1 MRAEDFG
8 APLTLVEG
16 EDGLGSPPMAAP
28 ACEPRDWR
36 SLYEQAYARAEK
48 GRARADTA
56 QARAVQLRRAE
67 VDSRSLAGSLKW
79 QLDTCRNKLKA
90 GAEQTKEVR
99 RASKDALFFQAEVAR
114 LETLLSQAGVESS
127 KRTTIVSLRMEV
139 ARLRTALQA
148 SQARTERLEG
158 QLAKRRATGTVL
170 SKALYGRKSEQQE
183 KPRSGRKR
191 GQQPGAVGHGR
202 TRRPGLEERTE
213 EHNPPADARLCS
225 CCAKPYVANGERSS
239 TVIEIEV
246 KPHTRRIVRPRWR
259 RSCECASSP
268 VEVSAPPVARLFPNT
283 PYGVSSWARF
293 VFEHCACLRPLH
305 RVGAWLCAQGLS
317 VSPGTLANTLKRFVT
332 LFEPVAEATLAH
344 QNEAALRHADE
355 TTWRV
360 QALREEGRSSRAWLW
375 TSVSNDAVYFH
386 IDPSRSAEA
395 AHKLFAEAMLDTV
408 IVCDRYSAY
417 KRLARLLGGLVTL
430 AWCWSHQRRDFIE
443 CAAGQVGL
451 TQWCR
456 GWIERIASIYRLND
470 ARLEHYDPGLK
481 RQTPAFDAAQGAL
494 NEALDA
500 LFAQGERELAALPD
514 QAREGKALR
523 SLLNHRDGLSVF
535 VDRAQ
540 VPMDNNL
547 AERVLRGPLIGRRL
561 SFGSDS
567 ENGARFTAVMYSVI
581 ATLSLN
587 GIDVLRWLQAWL
599 AACTDNGG
607 RPPHDLSPW
616 LPWSMSEDR
625 KRTFMTPR

>member
-16 EDGLGSPPMAAP
+16 EDGLWSPPMAAP

-56 QARAVQLRRAE
+56 QARAEQLRRAE
-67 VDSRSLAGSLKW
+67 VDSRSRAGSLKC
-79 QLDTCRNKLKA
+79 QLDTCRHKLKA

-158 QLAKRRATGTVL
+158 QLAKLRATGTVL

-283 PYGVSSWARF
+283 PYGVSFWARF

-305 RVGAWLCAQGLS
+305 RVAAWLCAQGLS
-317 VSPGTLANTLKRFVT
+317 VSPGTLANTHEALRDAVRASGRGDPRAPERGGVAPCRRDH
-332 LFEPVAEATLAH
+332 LARAGASRGGSVEPGLAVDLGQQRRGLLPHRPEPQCRGGAQAVRRGHARYGHRLRPLQRLQEAGAPSRGTGDPCMVLEICCGRDYVAERQH
-344 QNEAALRHADE
+344 PYVRREKPPNLR
-355 TTWRV
+355 
-360 QALREEGRSSRAWLW
+360 
-375 TSVSNDAVYFH
+375 NIF
-386 IDPSRSAEA
+386 
-395 AHKLFAEAMLDTV
+395 F
-408 IVCDRYSAY
+408 
-417 KRLARLLGGLVTL
+417 
-430 AWCWSHQRRDFIE
+430 
-443 CAAGQVGL
+443 
-451 TQWCR
+451 
-456 GWIERIASIYRLND
+456 
-470 ARLEHYDPGLK
+470 
-481 RQTPAFDAAQGAL
+481 
-494 NEALDA
+494 
-500 LFAQGERELAALPD
+500 
-514 QAREGKALR
+514 
-523 SLLNHRDGLSVF
+523 
-535 VDRAQ
+535 
-540 VPMDNNL
+540 
-547 AERVLRGPLIGRRL
+547 
-561 SFGSDS
+561 
-567 ENGARFTAVMYSVI
+567 
-581 ATLSLN
+581 
-587 GIDVLRWLQAWL
+587 
-599 AACTDNGG
+599 
-607 RPPHDLSPW
+607 
-616 LPWSMSEDR
+616 
-625 KRTFMTPR
+625 

>member
-16 EDGLGSPPMAAP
+16 EDGLWSPPMAAP

-48 GRARADTA
+48 ERARADTA
-56 QARAVQLRRAE
+56 QARAEQLRRAE
-67 VDSRSLAGSLKW
+67 VDSRSRAGSLKW
-79 QLDTCRNKLKA
+79 QLDTCRHKLKA

-99 RASKDALFFQAEVAR
+99 RASKDALFFQGEVAR

-148 SQARTERLEG
+148 SQARNDSSGSPSAQNARLRKSLERFHDQKDEIVALRKEAAALRKAQRTARTSLSRESDRLRKALERSQEQKEAIKSLRKENARLRTALQASQARTERLEG
-158 QLAKRRATGTVL
+158 QLAKLRATGTVL
-170 SKALYGRKSEQQE
+170 SKALHGRKSEQQE

-191 GQQPGAVGHGR
+191 GQQPGAAGHGR
-202 TRRPGLEERTE
+202 TRRPGLEERAE

-225 CCAKPYVANGERSS
+225 CCAKPCVANGERSS

-283 PYGVSSWARF
+283 PYGVSFWARF
-293 VFEHCACLRPLH
+293 LFEHCACLRPLH
-305 RVGAWLCAQGLS
+305 RVAAWLCAQGLS
-317 VSPGTLANTLKRFVT
+317 VSPGTLANTLKRFVA
-332 LFEPVAEATLAH
+332 LFEPVAEAILAH

-375 TSVSNDAVYFH
+375 TSVSNDAVCFH

-408 IVCDRYSAY
+408 IVCDRYSAC

-430 AWCWSHQRRDFIE
+430 AWCWRYVADVTMLRRGGVPVPDS
-443 CAAGQVGL
+443 
-451 TQWCR
+451 R
-456 GWIERIASIYRLND
+456 SRRAS
-470 ARLEHYDPGLK
+470 
-481 RQTPAFDAAQGAL
+481 
-494 NEALDA
+494 
-500 LFAQGERELAALPD
+500 
-514 QAREGKALR
+514 
-523 SLLNHRDGLSVF
+523 
-535 VDRAQ
+535 
-540 VPMDNNL
+540 
-547 AERVLRGPLIGRRL
+547 
-561 SFGSDS
+561 
-567 ENGARFTAVMYSVI
+567 
-581 ATLSLN
+581 AT
-587 GIDVLRWLQAWL
+587 
-599 AACTDNGG
+599 
-607 RPPHDLSPW
+607 
-616 LPWSMSEDR
+616 
-625 KRTFMTPR
+625 

>member
-1 MRAEDFG
+1 MRDEDYG
-8 APLTLVEG
+8 AALTLAEG
-16 EDGLGSPPMAAP
+16 DDGIWSPPMAAS

-36 SLYEQAYARAEK
+36 SLYEQAHTRAEK
-48 GRARADTA
+48 ERARADTA
-56 QARAVQLRRAE
+56 QARAEQRRRAE
-67 VDSRSLAGSLKW
+67 VDSRARAGSLKW

-90 GAEQTKEVR
+90 ASEETKEVR
-99 RASKDALFFQAEVAR
+99 RAAKDALFFQAEVAR

-127 KRTTIVSLRMEV
+127 KRSTIMSLRMEV

-148 SQARTERLEG
+148 SQARTESLEG
-158 QLAKRRATGTVL
+158 QLARLRATGTVL

-191 GQQPGAVGHGR
+191 GQQRGGAGHGR
-202 TRRPGLEERTE
+202 TQRPGLEERTE
-213 EHNPPADARLCS
+213 EHNPPKDARVCS

-246 KPHTRRIVRPRWR
+246 KAHTRRIVRPRWR
-259 RSCECASSP
+259 RNCDCASSP
-268 VEVSAPPVARLFPNT
+268 LEVSAPPVPRLFPNT
-283 PYGVSSWARF
+283 PYGISFWARF
-293 VFEHCACLRPLH
+293 LFEHCACFRPLH
-305 RVGAWLCAQGLS
+305 RVAAWLSDQGLA
-317 VSPGTLANTLKRFVT
+317 VSPGTLANTLKRFVA
-332 LFEPVAEATLAH
+332 LFEPVAEAILAH

-395 AHKLFAEAMLDTV
+395 AHKLFAEAVLYTV

-417 KRLARLLGGLVTL
+417 KRLARLLGGRVTL
-430 AWCWSHQRRDFIE
+430 AWCWSNQRRDFIE
-443 CAAGQVGL
+443 CAAGQVSL
-451 TQWCR
+451 TQWCG

-470 ARLEHYDPGLK
+470 ARLEHYDPGGK
-481 RQTPAFDAAQGAL
+481 RQTPAFDTAQGAL

-500 LFAQGERELAALPD
+500 LFAHAERELAGLAD

-523 SLLNHRDGLSVF
+523 SLVNHRDGLSVF
-535 VDRAQ
+535 VDRPQ

-547 AERVLRGPLIGRRL
+547 AERVLRGPVIGRRL

-567 ENGARFTAVMYSVI
+567 ETGARFTAVMYSVI

-587 GIDVLRWLQAWL
+587 GIDVLRWLEAWL
-599 AACTDNGG
+599 TACAHNGG
-607 RPPHDLSPW
+607 RPPDDLSPW

-625 KRTFMTPR
+625 KRNTS